1 MEVVGEER
9 KERFRRGGRG
19 FKFGEERG
27 FGGGGH
33 YCERE
38 RERERGREKRGLRER
53 KGLGEN

>member
-33 YCERE
+33 YCVRERE
-38 RERERGREKRGLRER
+38 REREGERREV
-53 KGLGEN
+53 

>member
-33 YCERE
+33 Y
-38 RERERGREKRGLRER
+38 
-53 KGLGEN
+53 